1 MVNSPLPWEAIICSG
16 GSFSFSP
23 SADIPGTT
31 FSWFTSPS
39 SPNLSG
45 FSSNGSGSINEIISN
60 SGNTSETVIYTLSS
74 VGPAPS
80 FCTGSSFDFML
91 TISPATNPGIENY
104 SGCSGD
110 GYSVLVNGVTYNESN
125 PSGTEVLSNANGC
138 DSTVTIDLTFN
149 SSVTGSEAYTGCLG
163 DGYSVVVNG
172 VTYAEA
178 NPSGTETLTAVA
190 GCDSIVTID
199 LVFNNNTI
207 GNENYSGC
215 SGDGYAVVV
224 NGATYDES
232 NSSGTEVLSN
242 ANGCDSTVTID
253 LVFNNNTIGNENYS
267 GCSGDG
273 YSVVVN
279 GATYDESNSS
289 GTEVL
294 SNVNGCDSTV
304 TIDLVFNNNT
314 IGNENYSG
322 CTGDGYAVIVNGV
335 TYDESNSSGTEV
347 LSNVNGCDSTVTIDL
362 VFNNN
367 TTGNE
372 NYIGCAG
379 DGYSVDVNGITYDEG
394 NPSGTELLTNS
405 NGCDSTV
412 TIDLTFNSSVTGSEA
427 YTGCL
432 GDGYSVV
439 VNGVT
444 YAEANPSGT
453 ETLTAVAG
461 CDSIVTIDLVFN
473 NNTIGNE
480 NYIGCAGDGY
490 AVVVNGVTYNE
501 SNPSGTEVLS
511 NANGCDSTVTID
523 LVFNNNTIGNENYSG
538 CSGDGYSVVVNGA
551 TYDESNSSGTEVLS
565 NVNGCD
571 STVTI
576 DLVFNN
582 NTIGN
587 ENYIRMSGDGYAVI
601 VNGVTYDESNSSGTE
616 VLSNVNGCDS
626 TVTIDLVFNNNTT
639 GNENYIGCAGDGY
652 SVDVNG
658 ITYDEG
664 NPSGTELLTNSNGC
678 DSTVTIDLTFN
689 SSVTGSEAYT
699 GCLGDGY
706 SVVVNGVTYAEANP
720 SGTEVLSNV
729 NGCDSTVTI
738 DLVFNNNTT
747 GNEVYTGCL
756 GDGYAVVVNG
766 VTYNESN
773 PSGTELLSNAN
784 GCDSTVTIDL
794 TFNSSVTGSEAYT
807 GCLGDGYSVVVNGV
821 TYAEANPSGTE
832 TLTAVAGCDSIVT
845 IDLVFNNNTI
855 GNENYIGCA
864 GDGYA
869 VVVNGVTY
877 NESNPSGT
885 EVLSNANGCDSTV
898 SIDLVFN
905 NNTIG
910 NENYSDVLVMG
921 MLLL

>member
-1 MVNSPLPWEAIICSG
+1 
-16 GSFSFSP
+16 
-23 SADIPGTT
+23 
-31 FSWFTSPS
+31 
-39 SPNLSG
+39 
-45 FSSNGSGSINEIISN
+45 
-60 SGNTSETVIYTLSS
+60 
-74 VGPAPS
+74 
-80 FCTGSSFDFML
+80 ML

-110 GYSVLVNGVTYNESN
+110 GYSVVVNGVTYNESPT

-215 SGDGYAVVV
+215 TGDGYAVVV

-242 ANGCDSTVTID
+242 VNGCDSTVTID

-473 NNTIGNE
+473 NNTVGNE

-582 NTIGN
+582 NT
-587 ENYIRMSGDGYAVI
+587 
-601 VNGVTYDESNSSGTE
+601 
-616 VLSNVNGCDS
+616 
-626 TVTIDLVFNNNTT
+626 T
-639 GNENYIGCAGDGY
+639 GNEDYT
-652 SVDVNG
+652 DVWG
-658 ITYDEG
+658 WICCYCQW
-664 NPSGTELLTNSNGC
+664 SN
-678 DSTVTIDLTFN
+678 L
-689 SSVTGSEAYT
+689 
-699 GCLGDGY
+699 
-706 SVVVNGVTYAEANP
+706 
-720 SGTEVLSNV
+720 
-729 NGCDSTVTI
+729 
-738 DLVFNNNTT
+738 
-747 GNEVYTGCL
+747 
-756 GDGYAVVVNG
+756 
-766 VTYNESN
+766 
-773 PSGTELLSNAN
+773 
-784 GCDSTVTIDL
+784 
-794 TFNSSVTGSEAYT
+794 
-807 GCLGDGYSVVVNGV
+807 
-821 TYAEANPSGTE
+821 
-832 TLTAVAGCDSIVT
+832 
-845 IDLVFNNNTI
+845 
-855 GNENYIGCA
+855 
-864 GDGYA
+864 
-869 VVVNGVTY
+869 
-877 NESNPSGT
+877 
-885 EVLSNANGCDSTV
+885 
-898 SIDLVFN
+898 
-905 NNTIG
+905 
-910 NENYSDVLVMG
+910 
-921 MLLL
+921 

>member
-1 MVNSPLPWEAIICSG
+1 M
-16 GSFSFSP
+16 
-23 SADIPGTT
+23 
-31 FSWFTSPS
+31 
-39 SPNLSG
+39 
-45 FSSNGSGSINEIISN
+45 
-60 SGNTSETVIYTLSS
+60 
-74 VGPAPS
+74 
-80 FCTGSSFDFML
+80 
-91 TISPATNPGIENY
+91 
-104 SGCSGD
+104 
-110 GYSVLVNGVTYNESN
+110 
-125 PSGTEVLSNANGC
+125 
-138 DSTVTIDLTFN
+138 
-149 SSVTGSEAYTGCLG
+149 
-163 DGYSVVVNG
+163 
-172 VTYAEA
+172 
-178 NPSGTETLTAVA
+178 
-190 GCDSIVTID
+190 
-199 LVFNNNTI
+199 
-207 GNENYSGC
+207 
-215 SGDGYAVVV
+215 
-224 NGATYDES
+224 
-232 NSSGTEVLSN
+232 
-242 ANGCDSTVTID
+242 
-253 LVFNNNTIGNENYS
+253 
-267 GCSGDG
+267 
-273 YSVVVN
+273 
-279 GATYDESNSS
+279 
-289 GTEVL
+289 
-294 SNVNGCDSTV
+294 
-304 TIDLVFNNNT
+304 
-314 IGNENYSG
+314 
-322 CTGDGYAVIVNGV
+322 
-335 TYDESNSSGTEV
+335 
-347 LSNVNGCDSTVTIDL
+347 

-444 YAEANPSGT
+444 Y
-453 ETLTAVAG
+453 
-461 CDSIVTIDLVFN
+461 
-473 NNTIGNE
+473 
-480 NYIGCAGDGY
+480 
-490 AVVVNGVTYNE
+490 
-501 SNPSGTEVLS
+501 
-511 NANGCDSTVTID
+511 
-523 LVFNNNTIGNENYSG
+523 
-538 CSGDGYSVVVNGA
+538 
-551 TYDESNSSGTEVLS
+551 DESNS
-565 NVNGCD
+565 
-571 STVTI
+571 
-576 DLVFNN
+576 
-582 NTIGN
+582 
-587 ENYIRMSGDGYAVI
+587 
-601 VNGVTYDESNSSGTE
+601 
-616 VLSNVNGCDS
+616 
-626 TVTIDLVFNNNTT
+626 
-639 GNENYIGCAGDGY
+639 
-652 SVDVNG
+652 
-658 ITYDEG
+658 
-664 NPSGTELLTNSNGC
+664 
-678 DSTVTIDLTFN
+678 
-689 SSVTGSEAYT
+689 
-699 GCLGDGY
+699 
-706 SVVVNGVTYAEANP
+706 

-910 NENYSDVLVMG
+910 NENYLRMFW
-921 MLLL
+921 

>member
-1 MVNSPLPWEAIICSG
+1 
-16 GSFSFSP
+16 
-23 SADIPGTT
+23 
-31 FSWFTSPS
+31 
-39 SPNLSG
+39 
-45 FSSNGSGSINEIISN
+45 
-60 SGNTSETVIYTLSS
+60 
-74 VGPAPS
+74 
-80 FCTGSSFDFML
+80 ML
-91 TISPATNPGIENY
+91 
-104 SGCSGD
+104 
-110 GYSVLVNGVTYNESN
+110 
-125 PSGTEVLSNANGC
+125 
-138 DSTVTIDLTFN
+138 
-149 SSVTGSEAYTGCLG
+149 
-163 DGYSVVVNG
+163 
-172 VTYAEA
+172 
-178 NPSGTETLTAVA
+178 
-190 GCDSIVTID
+190 
-199 LVFNNNTI
+199 
-207 GNENYSGC
+207 
-215 SGDGYAVVV
+215 
-224 NGATYDES
+224 
-232 NSSGTEVLSN
+232 
-242 ANGCDSTVTID
+242 
-253 LVFNNNTIGNENYS
+253 
-267 GCSGDG
+267 
-273 YSVVVN
+273 
-279 GATYDESNSS
+279 
-289 GTEVL
+289 
-294 SNVNGCDSTV
+294 
-304 TIDLVFNNNT
+304 
-314 IGNENYSG
+314 
-322 CTGDGYAVIVNGV
+322 
-335 TYDESNSSGTEV
+335 
-347 LSNVNGCDSTVTIDL
+347 NGCDSTVTIDL

-367 TTGNE
+367 TT
-372 NYIGCAG
+372 
-379 DGYSVDVNGITYDEG
+379 
-394 NPSGTELLTNS
+394 
-405 NGCDSTV
+405 
-412 TIDLTFNSSVTGSEA
+412 
-427 YTGCL
+427 
-432 GDGYSVV
+432 
-439 VNGVT
+439 
-444 YAEANPSGT
+444 
-453 ETLTAVAG
+453 
-461 CDSIVTIDLVFN
+461 
-473 NNTIGNE
+473 GNE

-523 LVFNNNTIGNENYSG
+523 LVFNNNTTGNENYSG
-538 CSGDGYSVVVNGA
+538 CSGDGYSVVVNGV

-582 NTIGN
+582 NTTGN
-587 ENYIRMSGDGYAVI
+587 EVYTGCLGDGYAVI

-855 GNENYIGCA
+855 GNENYIGCT

-869 VVVNGVTY
+869 VVVNGATY
-877 NESNPSGT
+877 D
-885 EVLSNANGCDSTV
+885 EVQSFRNRSPIQCKWMRQHR
-898 SIDLVFN
+898 
-905 NNTIG
+905 
-910 NENYSDVLVMG
+910 NY
-921 MLLL
+921 

>member
-1 MVNSPLPWEAIICSG
+1 MK
-16 GSFSFSP
+16 
-23 SADIPGTT
+23 
-31 FSWFTSPS
+31 
-39 SPNLSG
+39 
-45 FSSNGSGSINEIISN
+45 
-60 SGNTSETVIYTLSS
+60 
-74 VGPAPS
+74 
-80 FCTGSSFDFML
+80 
-91 TISPATNPGIENY
+91 TI
-104 SGCSGD
+104 
-110 GYSVLVNGVTYNESN
+110 
-125 PSGTEVLSNANGC
+125 
-138 DSTVTIDLTFN
+138 
-149 SSVTGSEAYTGCLG
+149 
-163 DGYSVVVNG
+163 
-172 VTYAEA
+172 
-178 NPSGTETLTAVA
+178 
-190 GCDSIVTID
+190 
-199 LVFNNNTI
+199 
-207 GNENYSGC
+207 SGC

-242 ANGCDSTVTID
+242 VNGCDSTVTID

-473 NNTIGNE
+473 NNTVGNE

-523 LVFNNNTIGNENYSG
+523 LVFNNNTTGNENYSG
-538 CSGDGYSVVVNGA
+538 CSGDGYSVVVNGV

-582 NTIGN
+582 NTTGN

-877 NESNPSGT
+877 DESNPSGT

-910 NENYSDVLVMG
+910 NENYSGCSGDGYAVVVNGATYDESNSSGTEVLSNVNGCDSTVTIDLVFNNNTIGNENYIGCAGDGYAVIVNGVTYDESNSSGTEVLSNVNGCDSTVTIDLVFNNNTTGNENYIGCAGDGYSVDVNGITYDEGNSFGNRSAFQCRWMR
-921 MLLL
+921 

>member
-1 MVNSPLPWEAIICSG
+1 
-16 GSFSFSP
+16 
-23 SADIPGTT
+23 
-31 FSWFTSPS
+31 
-39 SPNLSG
+39 
-45 FSSNGSGSINEIISN
+45 
-60 SGNTSETVIYTLSS
+60 
-74 VGPAPS
+74 
-80 FCTGSSFDFML
+80 ML

-207 GNENYSGC
+207 GNENYLGC

-473 NNTIGNE
+473 NNTVGNE

-523 LVFNNNTIGNENYSG
+523 LVFNNNTTGNENYSG
-538 CSGDGYSVVVNGA
+538 CSGDGYSVVVNGV

-582 NTIGN
+582 NTTGN
-587 ENYIRMSGDGYAVI
+587 EDYTGCLGDGYAVI

-652 SVDVNG
+652 SVVREWV
-658 ITYDEG
+658 TYDEG
-664 NPSGTELLTNSNGC
+664 NPSGTEVLT
-678 DSTVTIDLTFN
+678 
-689 SSVTGSEAYT
+689 
-699 GCLGDGY
+699 
-706 SVVVNGVTYAEANP
+706 
-720 SGTEVLSNV
+720 
-729 NGCDSTVTI
+729 
-738 DLVFNNNTT
+738 
-747 GNEVYTGCL
+747 
-756 GDGYAVVVNG
+756 
-766 VTYNESN
+766 
-773 PSGTELLSNAN
+773 NAN
-784 GCDSTVTIDL
+784 GCDSTVTIDFSIQSTL
-794 TFNSSVTGSEAYT
+794 QQEQKAIRDV
-807 GCLGDGYSVVVNGV
+807 LGMDIQLVVNGV
-821 TYAEANPSGTE
+821 TYAESNSFRNR
-832 TLTAVAGCDSIVT
+832 ST
-845 IDLVFNNNTI
+845 IQCKWMRQHR
-855 GNENYIGCA
+855 NY
-864 GDGYA
+864 
-869 VVVNGVTY
+869 
-877 NESNPSGT
+877 
-885 EVLSNANGCDSTV
+885 
-898 SIDLVFN
+898 
-905 NNTIG
+905 
-910 NENYSDVLVMG
+910 
-921 MLLL
+921 

>member
-1 MVNSPLPWEAIICSG
+1 MPKQILQG
-16 GSFSFSP
+16 RK
-23 SADIPGTT
+23 
-31 FSWFTSPS
+31 
-39 SPNLSG
+39 L
-45 FSSNGSGSINEIISN
+45 
-60 SGNTSETVIYTLSS
+60 
-74 VGPAPS
+74 
-80 FCTGSSFDFML
+80 
-91 TISPATNPGIENY
+91 
-104 SGCSGD
+104 
-110 GYSVLVNGVTYNESN
+110 
-125 PSGTEVLSNANGC
+125 
-138 DSTVTIDLTFN
+138 
-149 SSVTGSEAYTGCLG
+149 
-163 DGYSVVVNG
+163 
-172 VTYAEA
+172 
-178 NPSGTETLTAVA
+178 
-190 GCDSIVTID
+190 
-199 LVFNNNTI
+199 
-207 GNENYSGC
+207 
-215 SGDGYAVVV
+215 
-224 NGATYDES
+224 
-232 NSSGTEVLSN
+232 
-242 ANGCDSTVTID
+242 
-253 LVFNNNTIGNENYS
+253 
-267 GCSGDG
+267 
-273 YSVVVN
+273 
-279 GATYDESNSS
+279 
-289 GTEVL
+289 
-294 SNVNGCDSTV
+294 
-304 TIDLVFNNNT
+304 
-314 IGNENYSG
+314 
-322 CTGDGYAVIVNGV
+322 
-335 TYDESNSSGTEV
+335 
-347 LSNVNGCDSTVTIDL
+347 
-362 VFNNN
+362 
-367 TTGNE
+367 
-372 NYIGCAG
+372 
-379 DGYSVDVNGITYDEG
+379 
-394 NPSGTELLTNS
+394 
-405 NGCDSTV
+405 
-412 TIDLTFNSSVTGSEA
+412 
-427 YTGCL
+427 
-432 GDGYSVV
+432 
-439 VNGVT
+439 
-444 YAEANPSGT
+444 
-453 ETLTAVAG
+453 LTAVAG

-587 ENYIRMSGDGYAVI
+587 ENYIGCAGDGYAVI

-905 NNTIG
+905 NNTTGNENYSGCTGDGYAVVVNGVTYDESNSSGTEVLSNVNGCDSTVTIDLVFNNNTIG
-910 NENYSDVLVMG
+910 NENYIGCAGDGYAVVVNGATYDESNSSGTEVLSNVNG
-921 MLLL
+921 CDSTVTIDLVFNNNTIGNRKLLRMYWGWVCCYCQWSNL

>member
-1 MVNSPLPWEAIICSG
+1 MSWGWIC
-16 GSFSFSP
+16 
-23 SADIPGTT
+23 
-31 FSWFTSPS
+31 
-39 SPNLSG
+39 
-45 FSSNGSGSINEIISN
+45 
-60 SGNTSETVIYTLSS
+60 
-74 VGPAPS
+74 
-80 FCTGSSFDFML
+80 
-91 TISPATNPGIENY
+91 
-104 SGCSGD
+104 CS
-110 GYSVLVNGVTYNESN
+110 
-125 PSGTEVLSNANGC
+125 
-138 DSTVTIDLTFN
+138 
-149 SSVTGSEAYTGCLG
+149 
-163 DGYSVVVNG
+163 VNG

-242 ANGCDSTVTID
+242 VNGCDSTVTID
-253 LVFNNNTIGNENYS
+253 LVFNNNTIGNENYI
-267 GCSGDG
+267 GCAGDG
-273 YSVVVN
+273 YAVVVN

-453 ETLTAVAG
+453 EVLSNVNG
-461 CDSIVTIDLVFN
+461 CDSTVTIDLVFN
-473 NNTIGNE
+473 NNTTGNE

-523 LVFNNNTIGNENYSG
+523 LVFNNNTTGNENYSG
-538 CSGDGYSVVVNGA
+538 CSGDGYSVVVNGV

-582 NTIGN
+582 NTTGN
-587 ENYIRMSGDGYAVI
+587 EVYTGCLGDGYAVI

-869 VVVNGVTY
+869 VVVNGATY
-877 NESNPSGT
+877 DESNSFRNRSPIQ
-885 EVLSNANGCDSTV
+885 CKWMRQHR
-898 SIDLVFN
+898 
-905 NNTIG
+905 
-910 NENYSDVLVMG
+910 NY
-921 MLLL
+921 

>member
-1 MVNSPLPWEAIICSG
+1 M
-16 GSFSFSP
+16 
-23 SADIPGTT
+23 
-31 FSWFTSPS
+31 
-39 SPNLSG
+39 
-45 FSSNGSGSINEIISN
+45 
-60 SGNTSETVIYTLSS
+60 
-74 VGPAPS
+74 
-80 FCTGSSFDFML
+80 
-91 TISPATNPGIENY
+91 
-104 SGCSGD
+104 
-110 GYSVLVNGVTYNESN
+110 
-125 PSGTEVLSNANGC
+125 
-138 DSTVTIDLTFN
+138 
-149 SSVTGSEAYTGCLG
+149 
-163 DGYSVVVNG
+163 
-172 VTYAEA
+172 
-178 NPSGTETLTAVA
+178 
-190 GCDSIVTID
+190 
-199 LVFNNNTI
+199 
-207 GNENYSGC
+207 
-215 SGDGYAVVV
+215 

-473 NNTIGNE
+473 NNTVGNE

-523 LVFNNNTIGNENYSG
+523 LVFNNNTTGNENYSG
-538 CSGDGYSVVVNGA
+538 CSGDGYSVVVNGV

-582 NTIGN
+582 NTTGN
-587 ENYIRMSGDGYAVI
+587 EVYTGCLGDGYAVI

-626 TVTIDLVFNNNTT
+626 TVTIDLVFNNNTI

-652 SVDVNG
+652 SVVVNG
-658 ITYDEG
+658 VTYDEV
-664 NPSGTELLTNSNGC
+664 NPSGTEVLSNANGC
-678 DSTVTIDLTFN
+678 DSTVTIDLVFN
-689 SSVTGSEAYT
+689 NNTTGNENYS
-699 GCLGDGY
+699 GCSGDGY
-706 SVVVNGVTYAEANP
+706 SVVVNGVTYDESNS

-898 SIDLVFN
+898 TIDLVFN

-910 NENYSDVLVMG
+910 NENYSGCSGDGYAVVVNGATYDESNSSGTEVLSNVNG
-921 MLLL
+921 CDSTVTIDLVFNNNTIGNENYIGCAGDGYAVIVNGVTYDESNSSGTEVLSNVNGCDSTVTIDLVFNNNTTGNENYSGCTGDGYAVIVNGSNL

>member
-1 MVNSPLPWEAIICSG
+1 MK
-16 GSFSFSP
+16 
-23 SADIPGTT
+23 
-31 FSWFTSPS
+31 
-39 SPNLSG
+39 
-45 FSSNGSGSINEIISN
+45 
-60 SGNTSETVIYTLSS
+60 
-74 VGPAPS
+74 
-80 FCTGSSFDFML
+80 
-91 TISPATNPGIENY
+91 TIR
-104 SGCSGD
+104 D
-110 GYSVLVNGVTYNESN
+110 VLVM
-125 PSGTEVLSNANGC
+125 
-138 DSTVTIDLTFN
+138 
-149 SSVTGSEAYTGCLG
+149 
-163 DGYSVVVNG
+163 
-172 VTYAEA
+172 
-178 NPSGTETLTAVA
+178 
-190 GCDSIVTID
+190 
-199 LVFNNNTI
+199 
-207 GNENYSGC
+207 
-215 SGDGYAVVV
+215 
-224 NGATYDES
+224 
-232 NSSGTEVLSN
+232 
-242 ANGCDSTVTID
+242 
-253 LVFNNNTIGNENYS
+253 
-267 GCSGDG
+267 
-273 YSVVVN
+273 
-279 GATYDESNSS
+279 
-289 GTEVL
+289 
-294 SNVNGCDSTV
+294 
-304 TIDLVFNNNT
+304 
-314 IGNENYSG
+314 
-322 CTGDGYAVIVNGV
+322 VILLYVNGV

-372 NYIGCAG
+372 
-379 DGYSVDVNGITYDEG
+379 V
-394 NPSGTELLTNS
+394 
-405 NGCDSTV
+405 
-412 TIDLTFNSSVTGSEA
+412 

-432 GDGYSVV
+432 
-439 VNGVT
+439 
-444 YAEANPSGT
+444 
-453 ETLTAVAG
+453 
-461 CDSIVTIDLVFN
+461 
-473 NNTIGNE
+473 
-480 NYIGCAGDGY
+480 
-490 AVVVNGVTYNE
+490 
-501 SNPSGTEVLS
+501 
-511 NANGCDSTVTID
+511 
-523 LVFNNNTIGNENYSG
+523 
-538 CSGDGYSVVVNGA
+538 
-551 TYDESNSSGTEVLS
+551 
-565 NVNGCD
+565 
-571 STVTI
+571 
-576 DLVFNN
+576 
-582 NTIGN
+582 
-587 ENYIRMSGDGYAVI
+587 GDGYAVI

-885 EVLSNANGCDSTV
+885 EVLSNVNGCDSTV
-898 SIDLVFN
+898 TIDLVFN

-910 NENYSDVLVMG
+910 NENYSGCSGDGYAVVVNGATYDESNSSGTEVLSNVNGCDSTVTIDLVFNNNTIGNENYSGCTGDGYAVIVNGVTYDESNSSGTEVLSNANGCDSTVTIDLVFNNNTTGNENYIRMCWG
-921 MLLL
+921 WLFSRRKWDHL